1 MGSKQASIPA
11 QLRKLQE
18 RLERWRRTH
27 VVGSRLPDE
36 LWAAAVEMAGVYGLN
51 RTAKTL
57 RLDYNSLRKR
67 VGGQSH
73 VAVHAADQSK
83 SCVLKSGDLQKS
95 GGVRFVELANS
106 SGVGV
111 SVGGCECSVEWEDAA
126 GSKMRVHLKGTAM
139 PDLAALSRSFWNPA
153 NKEAAS

>member
-11 QLRKLQE
+11 QLRELQE

-36 LWAAAVEMAGVYGLN
+36 LWAAAVELVGVYGLN

-67 VGGQSH
+67 VGRQSN
-73 VAVHAADQSK
+73 VAVRAVDRAK
-83 SCVLKSGDLQKS
+83 SCVPKS
-95 GGVRFVELANS
+95 GGVRFVELTTA
-106 SGVGV
+106 GCQHPLTP
-111 SVGGCECSVEWEDAA
+111 GGCECCVEWEDAA
-126 GSKMRVHLKGTAM
+126 GSKMRVHWKGTAM

-153 NKEAAS
+153 GRESAS